1 MAGPA
6 DEARQLVD
14 QRTVQL
20 AKLHWALE
28 SQATRV
34 EVAMRWLDAVEAPI
48 RVERLPA
55 AAAAPAIE
63 PADPASRPAD
73 AHGQVVL
80 PPEVLAADGT
90 STAESAARRLRVI
103 VSESRE
109 VSLEVED
116 KIPAP
121 APEPG
126 TRYRLA
132 S

>member
-20 AKLHWALE
+20 AKLHWALR
-28 SQATRV
+28 SHSTRV
-34 EVAMRWLDAVEAPI
+34 EVAMRWLDAIEPPLRAPGAPEP
-48 RVERLPA
+48 VAAAEVVPAGAEHLPA
-55 AAAAPAIE
+55 HP
-63 PADPASRPAD
+63 
-73 AHGQVVL
+73 QVVL
-80 PPEVLAADGT
+80 PAEDPAAGD
-90 STAESAARRLRVI
+90 AAGRRLRVI

-116 KIPAP
+116 TIPAP
-121 APEPG
+121 APEIEP
-126 TRYRLA
+126 RQRLA

>member
-14 QRTVQL
+14 QRAVQL

-34 EVAMRWLDAVEAPI
+34 EVALRWLDAVEAPTQ
-48 RVERLPA
+48 ERLPA
-55 AAAAPAIE
+55 AAPAPAIE
-63 PADPASRPAD
+63 PAGPPRPPA
-73 AHGQVVL
+73 AHESVVL
-80 PPEVLAADGT
+80 PPEVLAADGP